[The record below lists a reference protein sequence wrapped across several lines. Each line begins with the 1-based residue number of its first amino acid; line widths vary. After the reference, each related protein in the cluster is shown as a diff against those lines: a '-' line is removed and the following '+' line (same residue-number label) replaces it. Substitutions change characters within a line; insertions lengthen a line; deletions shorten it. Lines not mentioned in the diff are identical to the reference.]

1 MSEQSQAKVALELES
16 VEIRYRL
23 NEPIEGKKYYKALS
37 SVSLSVFRGETLGI
51 VGHNGAG
58 KSTLLKVMAG
68 ILAPDRGRITNHGVS
83 VGLLALQAGFDDEL
97 SGIDNIIING
107 MLMGFSKR
115 RIKRS
120 MDEIIEFS
128 GLGEFV
134 YQPIKTYSSGMRSR
148 LGFAVGVT
156 LTPDVLLI
164 DEVLSV
170 GDEDF
175 RGKAEQAMME
185 KMHCRDQTIVFVSH
199 DAAQVERLCDRVIR
213 LDH

>member
-1 MSEQSQAKVALELES
+1 MSEHSQAKVALELDS
-16 VEIRYRL
+16 VEIRYLL
-23 NEPIEGKKYYKALS
+23 NEPIDGKKYYKALS
-37 SVSLSVFRGETLGI
+37 SVSLRVYRGETLGI

-68 ILAPDRGRITNHGVS
+68 ILAPDRGSVANHGAS

-107 MLMGFSKR
+107 MLMGYSKR
-115 RIKRS
+115 AIKRS
-120 MDEIIEFS
+120 LNDIIEFS

-175 RGKAEQAMME
+175 RGKAEQAMLD
-185 KMHCRDQTIVFVSH
+185 KMRSQEQTIVFVSH
-199 DAAQVERLCDRVIR
+199 DAAQVERLCDRVIN
-213 LDH
+213 LS